1 MKGIRQLYVFS
12 TYIHIYFIILETASI
27 PLLDLGFA
35 ISASSQDA
43 TKVFQLMKEAIRSIA
58 SRFETSN
65 IRYALLTFGDSVNRQ
80 VNFTSDLPGTEELE
94 KALGELTKPS
104 GDPDLEAAFIEAKMM
119 FKQAAHRPGAKKVL
133 VLIMDKKSSS
143 VDILVVDSAKSL
155 EDDNIKVVP
164 VGIGLEANLSE
175 LEKTTTNMKF
185 MVTAAVDEDP
195 QRLGEE
201 IMRKALKSE
210 YPSLTNERKFFK
222 VKQFQQNNSV
232 GDVKHRAPI
241 KIIIGVQVTDF
252 LLLLLFLKEGRI
264 RMLRPDVKVQ
274 NTSSSSVS

>member
-1 MKGIRQLYVFS
+1 MKGIRQLYVFN
-12 TYIHIYFIILETASI
+12 THIHIYFIILETASI

-104 GDPDLEAAFIEAKMM
+104 GNPDLEAALIEAKMM

-232 GDVKHRAPI
+232 GDVKNRAPI

-252 LLLLLFLKEGRI
+252 FIIIIIVFERRKDS
-264 RMLRPDVKVQ
+264 DVE
-274 NTSSSSVS
+274 T